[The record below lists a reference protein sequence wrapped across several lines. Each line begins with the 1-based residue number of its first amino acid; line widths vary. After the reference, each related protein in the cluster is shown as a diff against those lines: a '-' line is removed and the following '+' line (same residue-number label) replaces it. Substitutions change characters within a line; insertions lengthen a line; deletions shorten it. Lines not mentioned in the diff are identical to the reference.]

1 MKVYFSKASKYVELD
16 RVRRILQEFH
26 DHVKYLV
33 LFLGS
38 STLRLGEVCPRT
50 VGSTN
55 SECIPKW
62 QEKEMTCL
70 WGRTDVGL
78 KVKTNPTQAQYFVPI
93 AVSLLA
99 NASFITSIFEVREN
113 KF

>member
-62 QEKEMTCL
+62 QEKEMTCQSYIC
-70 WGRTDVGL
+70 G
-78 KVKTNPTQAQYFVPI
+78 
-93 AVSLLA
+93 A
-99 NASFITSIFEVREN
+99 NRCWPKGEDKPDAGSIFCTNCCFAPSKCEFYYIN
-113 KF
+113 I